1 MNKQAKYKDGQLV
14 GRGIEWTDYTWNPV
28 GGCLH
33 ECHWTMPDG
42 SVARCYAKDVAL
54 GVAQKMYPHGFEAHY
69 FHPERLQEPLN
80 IKAPAKIFI
89 DSMADLMGHW
99 VPKEEIEDVLG
110 ICKKANWHTFQL
122 LTKNPK
128 RLLSFDPFPANIWP
142 GFSSPPDF
150 LMGQQLSDRQKQQKL
165 TVDLQAMKALEA
177 SVKWCSIEPLSWD
190 VAGQFENCGL
200 NWVVIG
206 AASNGVT
213 KYQPDSNHLE
223 RLLGVLDKQGIPVF
237 FKGNLKTSPWREV
250 FPQVE
255 AIR

>member
-1 MNKQAKYKDGQLV
+1 MNKQAKYKNGVLV

-33 ECHWTMPDG
+33 ECRWVMPDG

-54 GVAQKMYPHGFEAHY
+54 GVAQKNYPDGFEAHY
-69 FHPERLQEPLN
+69 FHPDRLKEPLRVEM
-80 IKAPAKIFI
+80 PARIFL

-99 VPKEEIEDVLG
+99 VPKEEVQDVLEV
-110 ICKKANWHTFQL
+110 CKKADWHIFQL

-128 RLLSFDPFPANIWP
+128 RLASFDPFPPNVWV

-150 LMGQQLSDRQKQQKL
+150 MWGQKLSDGQKRQMIQ
-165 TVDLQAMKALEA
+165 VGLQSMKIIEA

-190 VAGQFENCGL
+190 VAPHFEECGL

-206 AASNGVT
+206 AASNGST
-213 KYQPDSNHLE
+213 KYQPDPEYLK
-223 RLLGVLDKQGIPVF
+223 RLLAVLDKQRIPVF
-237 FKGNLKTSPWREV
+237 FKGNLNWKPWREE
-250 FPQVE
+250 FPKVE
-255 AIR
+255 V